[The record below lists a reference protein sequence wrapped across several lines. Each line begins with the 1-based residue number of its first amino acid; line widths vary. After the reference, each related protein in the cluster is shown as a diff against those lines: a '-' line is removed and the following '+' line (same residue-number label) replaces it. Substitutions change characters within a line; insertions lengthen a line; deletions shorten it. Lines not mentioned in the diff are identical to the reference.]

1 MSKKNRARRGSHP
14 SKETASSDAAD
25 QSAASLTSDT
35 PENQPQEGGYFRWRG
50 VYALVPAAIA
60 ILASINTLWCGF
72 AADDSYQVLNNAFIR
87 NPANIPRAFT
97 SSVWAFVSGEI
108 IFTVDSYYRPLF
120 SVLFSIN
127 YALFGTSAWGWHL
140 ANVLIHAAVT
150 FLVFVVVN
158 EMAERR
164 WLALTAASLFAVH
177 PAHVE
182 SVAWISG
189 VTDPIMAVFLLAA
202 FYCYLRYRKTER
214 KLLLAAVAGFY
225 FLALLNKETAIA
237 MPIIIAYCEVFHFK
251 ETLSFRKRILK
262 TIPILLLLALP
273 TAAYFLMRYNA
284 INAVLFGSDPRLPL
298 DWALMTTPLAA
309 VKYLALMVIPAGYSY
324 QHYTSLVESMTSLSF
339 IAPVLL
345 LIALALVVF
354 NAKSRL
360 LKFAA
365 LWFTAFLA
373 PALAALRQF
382 DLEYLV
388 QERYLYLPSI
398 GFCLALAL
406 GIEWLAKR
414 TGRRGIVIAS
424 ATTLGIVIVWGAVS
438 FRQNWVWW
446 DNLSVYK
453 NCVAKAPSSP
463 QAYASLSR
471 AYFEASRPRDAE
483 DGAQKALS
491 LDPGYPYAY
500 LSLSFLASRSG
511 NLDKSID
518 YLEQGVSGVKET
530 PVTRQNLATIHLNLG
545 LLYAQKKNYEK
556 ADEHLTRSNQILPRP
571 VAWYYTGQYYFE
583 RGRYEDAR
591 VMLEQTER
599 KIPRWYA
606 PIHLQLGQVYEQLHQ
621 PAQARAAYQRYL
633 EIAPLDAKEREE
645 VQRRLMRL

>member
-1 MSKKNRARRGSHP
+1 
-14 SKETASSDAAD
+14 
-25 QSAASLTSDT
+25 
-35 PENQPQEGGYFRWRG
+35 
-50 VYALVPAAIA
+50 VALAI
-60 ILASINTLWCGF
+60 ITSINTLWCGF
-72 AADDSYQVLNNAFIR
+72 AADDSYQVLNNAFIK
-87 NPANIPRAFT
+87 NLANIPRAFT

-127 YALFGTSAWGWHL
+127 YAIFGTSAWGWHL
-140 ANVLIHAAVT
+140 ANILIHAAVT
-150 FLVFVVVN
+150 FLVFIVIS
-158 EMAERR
+158 EMAERS
-164 WLALTAASLFAVH
+164 WLALIAALLFAVH

-189 VTDPIMAVFLLAA
+189 VTDPVMAVFLLAA
-202 FYCYLRYRKTER
+202 FYFYLRYRKTR
-214 KLLLAAVAGFY
+214 SKPMLAALGGFY

-237 MPIIIAYCEVFHFK
+237 MPLIIAYCEIFHFN
-251 ETLSFRKRILK
+251 ETLSFKKRSVRA
-262 TIPILLLLALP
+262 IPILLLLALA
-273 TAAYFLMRYNA
+273 TAIYFLMRYNA

-309 VKYLALMVIPAGYSY
+309 VKYLSLMLIPAGYSY
-324 QHYTSLVESMTSLSF
+324 QHYTSLVESLSSLLF
-339 IAPVLL
+339 IAPLLL
-345 LIALALVVF
+345 LIALAVAILK
-354 NAKSRL
+354 AKSRL

-365 LWFTAFLA
+365 AWFIVFLA

-382 DLEYLV
+382 DLEYIV
-388 QERYLYLPSI
+388 QERYLYIPSM

-406 GIEWLAKR
+406 GIEWLARK
-414 TGRRGIVIAS
+414 TGQRGTAIAAAITLVIIA
-424 ATTLGIVIVWGAVS
+424 VWGIAS
-438 FRQNWVWW
+438 FRQNLVWK
-446 DNLSVYK
+446 DNLTVYK
-453 NCVAKAPSSP
+453 NCVAEAPSSP
-463 QAYASLSR
+463 QAHASLSR
-471 AYFEASRPRDAE
+471 AYLEAARPRDAE
-483 DGAQKALS
+483 DEAQNALS

-500 LSLSFLASRSG
+500 LSLSYLARVSG

-518 YLEQGVSGVKET
+518 YLEQGVSAVKET

-556 ADEHLTRSNQILPRP
+556 AEEYLTRSNEILPRP

-591 VMLEQTER
+591 VMLERTER
-599 KIPRWYA
+599 RVPRWFA

-633 EIAPLDAKEREE
+633 QIAPADAKEREE

>member
-1 MSKKNRARRGSHP
+1 MSKKNRARRDSRP
-14 SKETASSDAAD
+14 SRETARPNAGHQASSSPTAD
-25 QSAASLTSDT
+25 KT
-35 PENQPQEGGYFRWRG
+35 ENQAQEEAPLRWRG
-50 VYALVPAAIA
+50 MYALIPAALA
-60 ILASINTLWCGF
+60 ILTSINTLWCGF
-72 AADDSYQVLNNAFIR
+72 AADDSYQVLNNAFIK

-127 YALFGTSAWGWHL
+127 YAIFGTSAWGWHL
-140 ANVLIHAAVT
+140 VNVLIHAAVT
-150 FLVFVVVN
+150 FLVFAVVY

-164 WLALTAASLFAVH
+164 WLALIAASLFAVH
-177 PAHVE
+177 PTHVE

-189 VTDPIMAVFLLAA
+189 VTDPVMALFLLAA
-202 FYCYLRYRKTER
+202 FYFYLRYRKNGS
-214 KLLLAAVAGFY
+214 KPMLAAVAGFY

-237 MPIIIAYCEVFHFK
+237 MPLIIAYCEIFYFNETPSFK
-251 ETLSFRKRILK
+251 KRIIRA
-262 TIPILLLLALP
+262 IPIILLLALP
-273 TAAYFLMRYNA
+273 AAAYFLMRYNA
-284 INAVLFGSDPRLPL
+284 INAVVFGSDPRLPL
-298 DWALMTTPLAA
+298 AEALMTTPLAA
-309 VKYLALMVIPAGYSY
+309 VKYLALMIIPAGYSY
-324 QHYTSLVESMTSLSF
+324 QHYTSLVESLSRLSF

-345 LIALALVVF
+345 IIALTTGVF
-354 NAKSRL
+354 VSKSRL

-365 LWFTAFLA
+365 VWFAVFLA

-388 QERYLYLPSI
+388 QERYLYLSSI

-406 GIEWLAKR
+406 GIEWLAKK
-414 TGRRGIVIAS
+414 TGRRGIAIAS
-424 ATTLGIVIVWGAVS
+424 TITLVIIVVWGAVS
-438 FRQNWVWW
+438 FNQNLVWK

-453 NCVAKAPSSP
+453 NCVAKDPSSP
-463 QAYASLSR
+463 QAHASLSR
-471 AYFEASRPRDAE
+471 AYLEAARPRDAE
-483 DGAQKALS
+483 DEAQKALS

-500 LSLSFLASRSG
+500 LSLSYLAKVSG

-518 YLEQGVSGVKET
+518 YLERGVSAVKET

-545 LLYAQKKNYEK
+545 LLYAQRKNYEK
-556 ADEHLTRSNQILPRP
+556 ADEHLTRSNRILPRP

-583 RGRYEDAR
+583 RGRYEEAR

-599 KIPRWYA
+599 RIPRWFA

-621 PAQARAAYQRYL
+621 PVQARAAYERYL
-633 EIAPLDAKEREE
+633 EIAPADAKEREE
-645 VQRRLMRL
+645 VQRRLLRL